1 MTKTINPT
9 GAKSAQAKKKMTK
22 QRRWFGRVFSMKVIQ
37 KLCRTLDTFVQ
48 YLFCQERGLFLHK
61 EFAQSAPCA
70 TIFVQATSS
79 EQRGYLWSEDQK
91 LKKTTVDV
99 KISYP
104 PCLLKPRSGC
114 WPLPLSDA
122 VILTKPRGQRSKITT
137 ADASTR
143 PSNLRPYKDMY
154 ISSWTLQPSS

>member
-1 MTKTINPT
+1 MRQSIPIRDKHVGYGRGGWKQSHYQEHIFLIHWFIISPRNNTKTRLNSPVIKTINPT

-91 LKKTTVDV
+91 LKKTN
-99 KISYP
+99 
-104 PCLLKPRSGC
+104 C
-114 WPLPLSDA
+114 WRQDQLSPTFA
-122 VILTKPRGQRSKITT
+122 K
-137 ADASTR
+137 AA
-143 PSNLRPYKDMY
+143 
-154 ISSWTLQPSS
+154 